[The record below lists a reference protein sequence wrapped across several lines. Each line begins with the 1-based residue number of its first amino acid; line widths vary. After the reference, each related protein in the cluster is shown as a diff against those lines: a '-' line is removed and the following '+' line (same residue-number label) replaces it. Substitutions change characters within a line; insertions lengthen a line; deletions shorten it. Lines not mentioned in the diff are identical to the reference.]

1 MKVRVMTSYIKY
13 TPDLANDWKQT
24 TANVSKDYSHLFRRM
39 LDSSTSSQLQCKLWM
54 ITELKPFVKSNMS
67 YALLAGWYA
76 NYSVELL
83 ISELGAGFVH
93 NYEFDED
100 AKNISY
106 IFNKRYK
113 DTEVYKCDV
122 KDVMWDKLDEEQ
134 TYDVII
140 NTSCEHMY
148 PMSRFYE
155 LNNFNSFPLYVL
167 QSTDDEQWDDHINC
181 VSSPK
186 KLAEQAQISDI
197 RYSGTIKLDNGMN
210 RFMVIGYP

>member
-1 MKVRVMTSYIKY
+1 MYMQIKY
-13 TPDLANDWKQT
+13 SGDKPIISQHGITFNTTKEDKYIYLKGAIHILHIIDLK
-24 TANVSKDYSHLFRRM
+24 
-39 LDSSTSSQLQCKLWM
+39 
-54 ITELKPFVKSNMS
+54 
-67 YALLAGWYA
+67 
-76 NYSVELL
+76 
-83 ISELGAGFVH
+83 H

-122 KDVMWDKLDEEQ
+122 KDVMWNKLDEEQ

-148 PMSRFYE
+148 PMSRFYT
-155 LNNFNSFPLYVL
+155 LNNFNNFPLYVL
-167 QSTDDEQWDDHINC
+167 QSTDDKQWDDHINC

-186 KLAEQAQISDI
+186 ELAEQAQISDI
-197 RYSGTIKLDNGMN
+197 RYSGTMKLDNGMN

>member
-1 MKVRVMTSYIKY
+1 
-13 TPDLANDWKQT
+13 
-24 TANVSKDYSHLFRRM
+24 M

-54 ITELKPFVKSNMS
+54 ITELKPFVKTNMS

-148 PMSRFYE
+148 PMSRFYT
-155 LNNFNSFPLYVL
+155 LNNFNNFPLYVL
-167 QSTDDEQWDDHINC
+167 QSTDDKQWDDHINC

-186 KLAEQAQISDI
+186 ELAEQAQISDI
-197 RYSGTIKLDNGMN
+197 RYSGTMKLDNGMN

>member
-54 ITELKPFVKSNMS
+54 ITELQPFVKTNMR

-106 IFNKRYK
+106 IFNKRHK
-113 DTEVYKCDV
+113 DTEIYKCDV

-140 NTSCEHMY
+140 NTSCEHML
-148 PMSRFYE
+148 S
-155 LNNFNSFPLYVL
+155 LI
-167 QSTDDEQWDDHINC
+167 HI
-181 VSSPK
+181 
-186 KLAEQAQISDI
+186 
-197 RYSGTIKLDNGMN
+197 
-210 RFMVIGYP
+210 